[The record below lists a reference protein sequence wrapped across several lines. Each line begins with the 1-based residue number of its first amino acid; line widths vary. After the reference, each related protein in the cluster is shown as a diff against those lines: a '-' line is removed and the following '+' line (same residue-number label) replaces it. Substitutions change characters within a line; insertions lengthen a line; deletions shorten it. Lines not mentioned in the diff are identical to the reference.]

1 MATIK
6 IKFRSSS
13 ANAGEG
19 TVYYQIIHNRVARQI
34 KTGYRV
40 MSSEWEQFYS
50 EPPVTSSERAIR
62 LATLKRKI
70 AEDTAKLEGII
81 VSLEQKGAIYTSDDV
96 VSAFLQPDNE
106 TVTLFSF
113 MRSEI
118 SRMKKLGR
126 HGIAEAYSTSLNS
139 FVRFRKGMDM
149 PLSALDADIAGS
161 YEVWAKEE
169 GVSRNTSSFY
179 MRNLRAVYNRAVKKG
194 LTPQR
199 YPFREVYTGI
209 DKTVKRAVPLTV
221 IKRMKALDLSLSPM
235 EAMAR
240 DMFLFSFYTR
250 GMSFVDMAY
259 LKKKDV
265 QNGILSYRRRKTGQ
279 LLSIRW
285 ERCMAEIAE
294 RYDTEDSEYLL
305 PLIRKPHEARRQY
318 RNASHLINNKLKFIA
333 KRLKLSVSLTMY
345 VARHAWASIARSKNI
360 PLSVISEGMGH
371 DSENTTRIYL
381 ASLDTAVVDKAN
393 RIILKALE

>member
-6 IKFRSSS
+6 IKFRPSS

-19 TVYYQIIHNRVARQI
+19 TIYYQIIHNRVARQI

-40 MSSEWEQFYS
+40 MFSEWERFYS
-50 EPPVTSSERAIR
+50 EPPAASPERAVR
-62 LATLKRKI
+62 LAALKRKV

-81 VSLEQKGAIYTSDDV
+81 ASLEQKGAIYTSDDV
-96 VSAFLQPDNE
+96 VSAFLQPDNG
-106 TVTLFSF
+106 TTTFFSF

-118 SRMKKLGR
+118 FRMKKLGR

-139 FVRFRKGMDM
+139 FVRFREGMDM
-149 PLSALDADIAGS
+149 PLSALDADITGA
-161 YEVWAKEE
+161 YEAWVKED

-199 YPFREVYTGI
+199 DPFREVYTGI

-235 EAMAR
+235 EELAR

-285 ERCMAEIAE
+285 EKCMAEIAE
-294 RYDTEDSEYLL
+294 RYDTEDSDYLL
-305 PLIRKPHEARRQY
+305 PLIRKPHEARKQY
-318 RNASHLINNKLKFIA
+318 RNASHLINNKLKLISN
-333 KRLKLSVSLTMY
+333 RLKLSVPLTMY
-345 VARHAWASIARSKNI
+345 VARARLGEYCPEQKY
-360 PLSVISEGMGH
+360 PAVGH
-371 DSENTTRIYL
+371 QRGHGT
-381 ASLDTAVVDKAN
+381 
-393 RIILKALE
+393 